1 MTVLRKV
8 LCPVDF
14 SPATDRQ
21 VRLAAD
27 LCRAFEATLTLHH
40 NLAELAPGAGVG
52 WMWAADHHSPFS
64 EETAHQHLR
73 DLAERLAPS
82 IAVETHVTHGA
93 PSGAIIAVSRTLDAD
108 LVIVS
113 THGASSDD
121 HASVTEH
128 VLRSGH
134 RAVLVLHDAGAD
146 AETPHF
152 SVLQAMAQ
160 VAVVPI
166 DLTPDSRAALAWACD
181 LSRRLG
187 FELHL
192 VHVLP
197 RRSGVEDEHAA
208 IAETQRQ
215 LEEVV
220 GQDQKP
226 RTYVHVER
234 GDAARQIVRYARET
248 RASCI
253 VMGEHTRAPLRRWF
267 SHDTSRA
274 VLHDAPC
281 PVWYVP
287 GEAGAPDRETIGM
300 PPPA

>member
-1 MTVLRKV
+1 MAALRKV

-14 SPATDRQ
+14 SPSTGRQ

-27 LCRAFEATLTLHH
+27 LCRAFGAALTLHH
-40 NLAELAPGAGVG
+40 NLPELAVGAGVG

-64 EETAHQHLR
+64 EETAHRHLR
-73 DLAERLAPS
+73 DLAERLAPTL
-82 IAVETHVTHGA
+82 AVDTHVTHGA
-93 PSGAIIAVSRTLDAD
+93 PSGAIIAVSRALDAD

-121 HASVTEH
+121 HTSVTEQ

-152 SVLQAMAQ
+152 SALEAAAQ
-160 VAVVPI
+160 VAVVPV

-181 LSRRLG
+181 LGTRLG
-187 FELHL
+187 FELQL

-197 RRSGVEDEHAA
+197 RRSDPDEEHAA

-215 LEEVV
+215 LESIV
-220 GQDQKP
+220 GAD
-226 RTYVHVER
+226 RRCRIFFHVER
-234 GDAARQIVRYARET
+234 GDAARQIVRYAREVN
-248 RASCI
+248 ASCI

-274 VLHDAPC
+274 VLHEAPC

-287 GEAGAPDRETIGM
+287 GAPGAPDQETIGT